1 MYCFFGC
8 VENIFQFY
16 MYLFIFR
23 FFFLI
28 WVTTESCVRL
38 LPLQQVLVTPCSI
51 CIVVDLL
58 IPPANLSPHIS
69 LLGTMI
75 LLSNFVNLFLF
86 FRWFMGISFQIPQIS
101 DVCLFWLSS
110 HSMIT
115 TRPMCVG
122 AYKWVLSHPFSL
134 LSNMPSW
141 TYTTS
146 LAFSCPWTFY
156 VLLPLGSCKCCRS
169 AHLGASF
176 F

>member
-1 MYCFFGC
+1 
-8 VENIFQFY
+8 

-51 CIVVDLL
+51 CIVVHLL
-58 IPPANLSPHIS
+58 IPPANLYPHAS

-101 DVCLFWLSS
+101 DICLF
-110 HSMIT
+110 
-115 TRPMCVG
+115 
-122 AYKWVLSHPFSL
+122 
-134 LSNMPSW
+134 
-141 TYTTS
+141 
-146 LAFSCPWTFY
+146 
-156 VLLPLGSCKCCRS
+156 
-169 AHLGASF
+169 
-176 F
+176 